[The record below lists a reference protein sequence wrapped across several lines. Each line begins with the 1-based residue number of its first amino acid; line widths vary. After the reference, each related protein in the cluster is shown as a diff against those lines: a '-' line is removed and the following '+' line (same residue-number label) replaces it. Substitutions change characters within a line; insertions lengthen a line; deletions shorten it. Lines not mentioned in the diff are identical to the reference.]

1 MNEIITN
8 DTSSSINVDID
19 SVNIRKCQY
28 NTRIVLS
35 NNMSEIINTNNMKG
49 HPITMIV
56 VNTNIVKCQYIKRF
70 IVPNNTKNKLIQMSQ
85 YIKRFSVPNN
95 TKNKLIQMSQYIT
108 RFSVPNNTKNKLIS
122 NNDKKDQPKQR
133 QCISEVPSVQGR
145 CLT

>member
-1 MNEIITN
+1 MTSHINTFNITGNMNEIITN

-95 TKNKLIQMSQYIT
+95 TKNKLI
-108 RFSVPNNTKNKLIS
+108 S
-122 NNDKKDQPKQR
+122 NNDKKDQPQQR
-133 QCISEVPSVQGR
+133 QCISEVPSEQGR